1 MGRFTDKLHEEQAI
15 EDSLSLA
22 QSKMDSTHL
31 ALEQIK
37 IEKAKADSTAEA
49 NIGKIPE
56 EERADMIPIVK
67 LAKAIRDNPYVDYLR
82 GGHAQAVYST
92 GATAL
97 NIMGI
102 PLNYWSKWLTGYN
115 PGFSGE
121 RVMNR
126 LMGIGEGSISE
137 GWAGL
142 GGEHIWPGPLTE
154 QDPDEAWGTPA
165 PEGKGKWL
173 SGEWLWETAERE
185 AKEKAAET
193 KKNKGK

>member
-15 EDSLSLA
+15 EDSLALA

-82 GGHAQAVYST
+82 LIQAY
-92 GATAL
+92 L
-97 NIMGI
+97 IN
-102 PLNYWSKWLTGYN
+102 
-115 PGFSGE
+115 
-121 RVMNR
+121 
-126 LMGIGEGSISE
+126 
-137 GWAGL
+137 
-142 GGEHIWPGPLTE
+142 
-154 QDPDEAWGTPA
+154 
-165 PEGKGKWL
+165 
-173 SGEWLWETAERE
+173 
-185 AKEKAAET
+185 
-193 KKNKGK
+193 